1 MDNNVDM
8 YLVAFC
14 VSLKPATLGYIG
26 RHAFEEKEKH
36 LENPPDKKIHS
47 PLVTD
52 QCFAVIQSEIRL
64 I

>member
-36 LENPPDKKIHS
+36 LEHPPDKKINS
-47 PLVTD
+47 PLVAD
-52 QCFAVIQSEIRL
+52 QRLAVIQPKIDL

>member
-14 VSLKPATLGYIG
+14 VSLKPATMGYIG
-26 RHAFEEKEKH
+26 RQAFEEKEKH
-36 LENPPDKKIHS
+36 LEHPPDKKIHS
-47 PLVTD
+47 PLVAD
-52 QCFAVIQSEIRL
+52 QRFAVIQSKIDL